1 MVSNSP
7 PVALIQGERLLGD
20 LQIMILFV
28 LEGGLSAEITD
39 RKPEILFAPRHF
51 LCSSKKCAAAKL
63 CVLRRKNPWRYAG
76 YQEIIRSVTR
86 VTEQLTLRGRNREA

>member
-1 MVSNSP
+1 
-7 PVALIQGERLLGD
+7 
-20 LQIMILFV
+20 MILFV

-51 LCSSKKCAAAKL
+51 LCSSKECAEVKL
-63 CVLRRKNPWRYAG
+63 YVPRRKYPWRYTG

-86 VTEQLTLRGRNREA
+86 VTEQLTLRGRNRKA